1 MALYLGNTLVS
12 LVSGIPGEG
21 IDTSDAT
28 AVATDIA
35 SGKTAYVDGTK
46 ITGSLPSGISF
57 DVSSSHS
64 GIPSYTAGTG
74 LSLPFIYVSDK
85 PTKKSIVNTDTN
97 VSIKVVAGAF
107 GDATASDVISG
118 KTFTSS
124 SGLKI
129 TGTYVPSSSLDTSD
143 ATATA
148 SSILSGKTAYVNGSK
163 ITGTCTYDATTSD
176 ATATAAS
183 ILSGKTA
190 YIKGNKITG
199 TCSYN
204 ANTSDATASASDIM
218 SGKTAYVKGSKI
230 TGTYTPSTGLD
241 TSDATATAATI
252 LSGKTAYAKG
262 SKVTGTCTYDA
273 DTSSA
278 TAAAA
283 SILSGKTAYVKGSK
297 ITGTCT
303 YDAKTSDAT
312 ATASDIAKGKTAYV
326 NGTKVTGTLDIKTE
340 LLNYAYPVGSIYMSV
355 KNTSPQSFL
364 GGTWVSWGSGR
375 VPVGVNTSD
384 TNFSTVEKT
393 GGASTVANALIQHT
407 HAITASGSTASA
419 GSHTHEVGLLFEKDA
434 ASGSAKNRVTPAPN
448 GSQST
453 NKYTTTSA
461 GGHTHT
467 VTVNATAANA
477 GSAATNSTHNNLQPY
492 ITCYMWKRTS

>member
-1 MALYLGNTLVS
+1 MALYLGSTLVS
-12 LVSGIPGEG
+12 FSSGIPEEG

-35 SGKTAYVDGTK
+35 NGKTAYVNGSK
-46 ITGSLPSGISF
+46 ITGSLPNGISF
-57 DVSSSHS
+57 DTSSSHS
-64 GIPSYTAGTG
+64 GTPTYTAGAG
-74 LSLPFIYVSDK
+74 LSLPFIYVADK
-85 PTKKSIVNTDTN
+85 PIKRSIVDTTTN
-97 VSIKVVAGAF
+97 VSIKVIAGAF
-107 GDATASDVISG
+107 GDATASDVVSG

-129 TGTYVPSSSLDTSD
+129 TGTYVPSSGLDTSD

-148 SSILSGKTAYVNGSK
+148 STILSGKTAYVNGSK

-176 ATATAAS
+176 ATATSAS

-190 YIKGNKITG
+190 YVKGSKVAG
-199 TCSYN
+199 TCTYN

-218 SGKTAYVKGSKI
+218 NGKTAYVKGSKV

-241 TSDATATAATI
+241 TSDATATAAT
-252 LSGKTAYAKG
+252 
-262 SKVTGTCTYDA
+262 
-273 DTSSA
+273 
-278 TAAAA
+278 
-283 SILSGKTAYVKGSK
+283 ILSGKTAYVKGSK

-312 ATASDIAKGKTAYV
+312 ATASDIVKGQTAYV
-326 NGTKVTGTLDIKTE
+326 NGVKVTGTLDVKTE

-364 GGTWVSWGSGR
+364 GGTWVAWGAGR
-375 VPVGVNTSD
+375 VPVGVNSGD
-384 TNFSTVEKT
+384 TNFGTVEKM
-393 GGASTVANALIQHT
+393 GGAATVANALIQHT
-407 HAITASGSTASA
+407 HTITASGSVKTAGA
-419 GSHTHEVGLLFEKDA
+419 HTHDVGLMFEKDA

-453 NKYTTTSA
+453 TKYTSTSA

-467 VTVNATAANA
+467 VTVTATAANA

-492 ITCYMWKRTS
+492 ITCYMWKRTV